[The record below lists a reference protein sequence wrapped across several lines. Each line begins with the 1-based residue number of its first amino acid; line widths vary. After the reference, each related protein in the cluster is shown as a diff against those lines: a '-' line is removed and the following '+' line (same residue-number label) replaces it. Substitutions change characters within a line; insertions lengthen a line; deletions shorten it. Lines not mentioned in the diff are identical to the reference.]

1 MRFKELLEYKR
12 DITSNNY
19 GEKLLTK
26 LLADNSFIRVLQTE
40 YTTAIDSNY
49 REIEGWFDNWIDEH
63 KDEVIDFAL
72 RTIESKDP
80 SANKQYTQWIVMR
93 YIDNSISRFEDI
105 LTTIETLLR
114 KYHELKVHRV
124 EIPPQFADI
133 GRIKNKANV
142 THFFQNITRIYDEYE
157 MKRGIEQKKRTK
169 GQAKEVF
176 NNEEM
181 RVVVPEDQDAA
192 CYYGQGTA
200 WCTASTS
207 STNYFDHYSKDGP
220 LYVIIPKQS
229 NHDGEKYQLHF
240 ESGQYMDEGDGS
252 INLQRLF
259 TERFTNPS
267 TFEFFN
273 EKGDLSSMLA
283 FANDQVFED
292 IVQAI
297 KIQVSDYVRE
307 EMIEWEISDDYYH
320 DFLRDEG
327 HWDEE
332 EDAPSD
338 DAPSYMEYNDEAH
351 RTYDDIMSKVDISK
365 DDVTEWD
372 TYWED
377 DETYTLKE
385 LPYVVASILRDSENR
400 GEGFR
405 GQIADQIEKNLSLN
419 FTQGTDPKMPAEWTL
434 HYEYQVMRDGKT
446 QWKKYKVAEKSYV

>member
-1 MRFKELLEYKR
+1 
-12 DITSNNY
+12 
-19 GEKLLTK
+19 
-26 LLADNSFIRVLQTE
+26 
-40 YTTAIDSNY
+40 
-49 REIEGWFDNWIDEH
+49 
-63 KDEVIDFAL
+63 
-72 RTIESKDP
+72 
-80 SANKQYTQWIVMR
+80 
-93 YIDNSISRFEDI
+93 
-105 LTTIETLLR
+105 
-114 KYHELKVHRV
+114 
-124 EIPPQFADI
+124 
-133 GRIKNKANV
+133 
-142 THFFQNITRIYDEYE
+142 
-157 MKRGIEQKKRTK
+157 
-169 GQAKEVF
+169 
-176 NNEEM
+176 
-181 RVVVPEDQDAA
+181 
-192 CYYGQGTA
+192 
-200 WCTASTS
+200 
-207 STNYFDHYSKDGP
+207 
-220 LYVIIPKQS
+220 
-229 NHDGEKYQLHF
+229 
-240 ESGQYMDEGDGS
+240 
-252 INLQRLF
+252 
-259 TERFTNPS
+259 
-267 TFEFFN
+267 
-273 EKGDLSSMLA
+273 MLA